1 MNRPTT
7 RVLALLELLQTHG
20 RLSGAELAERL
31 GVDRRTVRRYIVAL
45 EELGIPVTTEQGRH
59 GGYLLVPGF
68 KLPPLMFND
77 EEAVALALGLLS
89 VEVQSLLE
97 RNVAVHSAQAKLER
111 VLPEKLKQRMQ
122 ALREHARVVP
132 QRQQPGWNS
141 EVLLALSAATQQRQ
155 RVQMHYRSP
164 RGEHMQREL
173 DPYGLVF
180 HERHWYVSGW
190 CPLRKDLRSFRLD
203 RLSEVILQPQHFA
216 RPERFDAAEHLKSS
230 MEKAWPKQRVSVLLL
245 NLELQQALEWLPQKR
260 AELQPQPEGLLLNTS
275 TDSLCWFAR
284 WLSQL
289 PCDYRILEPQGLKD
303 AARAQA
309 QRLLAACGQ

>member
-1 MNRPTT
+1 
-7 RVLALLELLQTHG
+7 
-20 RLSGAELAERL
+20 
-31 GVDRRTVRRYIVAL
+31 
-45 EELGIPVTTEQGRH
+45 
-59 GGYLLVPGF
+59 
-68 KLPPLMFND
+68 
-77 EEAVALALGLLS
+77 
-89 VEVQSLLE
+89 
-97 RNVAVHSAQAKLER
+97 
-111 VLPEKLKQRMQ
+111 
-122 ALREHARVVP
+122 
-132 QRQQPGWNS
+132 
-141 EVLLALSAATQQRQ
+141 
-155 RVQMHYRSP
+155 
-164 RGEHMQREL
+164 MQREL